1 MSVYAEAITTDLS
14 DSSATFPYF
23 LTQSMSNS
31 QSQQQLERQVNAL
44 KVEKEQLENQ
54 IGDLEAIIKIMAD
67 HGSFIEAELQ
77 TANKRLQLE
86 IRERQQAEMRLQM
99 LVGAISQ
106 RNVDLEIIL
115 DTLREHG
122 DAIHDQWHAKVKEA
136 KHIAGVDGLTQIP
149 NRRRFDEYLEGQWQ
163 LMEQKQLPL
172 SLILADIDYF
182 KQYNDTYGHLLGDS
196 CLKYVAQALQSGL
209 DRENDLVARY
219 GGEEFAIIL
228 PDTNLSGAVALAH
241 RIQDQIEQLQL
252 PHASSLV
259 SHYVTLSMGIVSL
272 IPSVDQSPQNLV
284 AATDQLLYR
293 AKQSGRNQMAYD
305 DIVIIN

>member
-1 MSVYAEAITTDLS
+1 M
-14 DSSATFPYF
+14 
-23 LTQSMSNS
+23 
-31 QSQQQLERQVNAL
+31 
-44 KVEKEQLENQ
+44 
-54 IGDLEAIIKIMAD
+54 G
-67 HGSFIEAELQ
+67 
-77 TANKRLQLE
+77 
-86 IRERQQAEMRLQM
+86 
-99 LVGAISQ
+99 
-106 RNVDLEIIL
+106 
-115 DTLREHG
+115 
-122 DAIHDQWHAKVKEA
+122 
-136 KHIAGVDGLTQIP
+136 
-149 NRRRFDEYLEGQWQ
+149 
-163 LMEQKQLPL
+163 QKQLPL

-272 IPSVDQSPQNLV
+272 ISSVDQSPQNLV

-293 AKQSGRNQMAYD
+293 AKQSGRNQIAYD
-305 DIVIIN
+305 DIVIIRPVVK